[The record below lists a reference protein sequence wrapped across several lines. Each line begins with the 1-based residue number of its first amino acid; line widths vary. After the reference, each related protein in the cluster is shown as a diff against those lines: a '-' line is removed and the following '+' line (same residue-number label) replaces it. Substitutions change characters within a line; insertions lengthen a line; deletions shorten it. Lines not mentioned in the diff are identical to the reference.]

1 MSTDYIFAAVCAVV
15 ILIMIIYY
23 LKCKKRVRALIF
35 GAVTGL
41 AALFILNR
49 FGGNFDT
56 HLPLN
61 TFNVIGSAVL
71 GVPFVICMVILRI
84 M

>member
-1 MSTDYIFAAVCAVV
+1 MNTEYIFAAVCAIV

-56 HLPLN
+56 YLPLN